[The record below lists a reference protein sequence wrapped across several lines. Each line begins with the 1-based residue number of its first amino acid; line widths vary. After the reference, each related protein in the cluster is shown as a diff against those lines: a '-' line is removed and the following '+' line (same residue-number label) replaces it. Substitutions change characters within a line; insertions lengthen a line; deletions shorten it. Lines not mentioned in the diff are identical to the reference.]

1 MTSPK
6 VTVIVPAFNAA
17 NTLGASLESVR
28 GQSFRHWE
36 AVVID
41 DGSTD
46 QTADLVAAWSALDG
60 RVRYHQMPS
69 NRGVS
74 AARNAGLAKA
84 HSEYLIFLDADDW
97 IGRHHLARLV
107 RALERDPSAGG
118 AYTGYSIATEDGKL
132 GPSVHPPDPQSLFQY
147 TATTCPFAI
156 HACLVRRQLVEAVEG
171 FDESLVIAEDWD
183 LWQRL
188 ARRGT
193 QFLRLHDCSAFYRAR
208 AGSATRVSEYFV
220 RDALKVIRRGHEL
233 DTRVRDARPE
243 HELGEPAADLPAASF
258 SFLVWVT
265 GYLLGAHAN
274 LPSKCSCFPENVLDY
289 RESRFGSMFFDGLLQ
304 GSGSV
309 AADLAARWSAVWP
322 TVAQVL
328 PMLRSCS
335 ASPLNEHVIRREV
348 ERRLLGQL
356 SPAPTPTTVGRS
368 HVLSGRL
375 EDDWTVIE
383 VPKNVD
389 LVRINLSLNGWPL
402 GAVELPAAGRDL
414 SRREVCAAALSK
426 CRSGSEIRRIFE
438 SNPLRLRRLL
448 GRGTPHFL
456 WDLMHAPRSQ
466 RRKRL
471 KAYLSARINRILSAE
486 LNVIPEDT
494 DASERLP
501 TANQAIPSKE
511 CDPEQATWDAVFANP
526 DPWNYGSSYEQTK
539 YQHTL
544 ELLPEI
550 PIDRALELACA
561 EGHFTAML
569 APRVGHLLAAD
580 ISDIALS
587 RARQRCRGLSNL
599 TFQKLNL
606 HNALPYG
613 FDLIVCSE
621 VLYYLRDRFELQQLG
636 RRLAKSLNSGGYLLM
651 THANLVVDENGVTG
665 FDWECSFGAKFI
677 GETFSRIPDL
687 ELVREL
693 RTPLYRVQLFR
704 LRPPRGSSRPVVVR
718 ELVGR
723 EVVRPTDPTVYG
735 RINWGGCV
743 VTLARSYGTYVT
755 RQLPV
760 LMYHRI
766 AAHGPEELAPYR
778 VSPAS
783 FERQLAYLRAHGYIS
798 VGLGE
803 WIHALST
810 KDGCLPGRRVCL
822 TFDDGYRDFL
832 SEAWPLLKRYGFA
845 ATVFVAT
852 ERVGGR
858 AEWDCNFGEPAELLS
873 WQEIRT
879 LAAEGVTFGAHGAT
893 HRYLRDLSV
902 ADMLAE
908 GNRSRERLRAQ
919 LGQHVDIMAYPFGD
933 HDNLVR
939 NAMHSCGYTC
949 AVTVEPGLS
958 GLGDDFLALP
968 RQEIS
973 GSDTLE
979 DFISKLGPPQRAT
992 IDRQLRYQLS
1002 RLTRRNLWTE

>member
-1 MTSPK
+1 LISPT

-17 NTLGASLESVR
+17 NTLGATLESVR
-28 GQSFRHWE
+28 GQSFRQWE

-46 QTADLVAAWSALDG
+46 QTADLVAGWSALDE
-60 RVRYHQMPS
+60 RVRYHPMPS

-84 HSEYLIFLDADDW
+84 HGEYLIFLDADDW

-147 TATTCPFAI
+147 AARTCPFAI
-156 HACLVRRQLVEAVEG
+156 HACLVKRDLVEAVGG
-171 FDESLVIAEDWD
+171 FDDSLVIAEDWD

-193 QFLRLHDCSAFYRAR
+193 RFLRLHDCSAFYRAC
-208 AGSATRVSEYFV
+208 AGSATRVSECFI
-220 RDALKVIRRGHEL
+220 RDALKVIQRGHTQ

-274 LPSKCSCFPENVLDY
+274 LPLECSRFPQNVLDY
-289 RESRFGSMFFDGLLQ
+289 RETRFGSMFFDGLLQ
-304 GSGSV
+304 GAGCT
-309 AADLAARWSAVWP
+309 AENLAARWTVVWP
-322 TVAQVL
+322 AIAGAL

-335 ASPLNEHVIRREV
+335 ASPLNEHIIRREV
-348 ERRLLGQL
+348 ERCLLSQL
-356 SPAPTPTTVGRS
+356 GPVPAPATIGRS
-368 HVLSGRL
+368 HVVSARL
-375 EDDWTVIE
+375 EDDWTAIE
-383 VPKNVD
+383 VPKDVD
-389 LVRINLSLNGWPL
+389 LVRVNLALKDWPL
-402 GAVELPAAGRDL
+402 GAIELPAAAREL
-414 SRREVCAAALSK
+414 SRREGCAAALRK
-426 CRSGSEIRRIFE
+426 CRGGSEIRRIVE

-456 WDLMHAPRSQ
+456 WDLLHAPRSQ

-486 LNVIPEDT
+486 LSVVPDET
-494 DASERLP
+494 
-501 TANQAIPSKE
+501 TSKGSLSNADQVTSSQE
-511 CDPEQATWDAVFANP
+511 CDPEQAAWDAVFANP

-550 PIDRALELACA
+550 PINRALELACA

-569 APRVGHLLAAD
+569 GPCVGHLLAAD
-580 ISDIALS
+580 ISDVALS

-599 TFQKLNL
+599 TFQRLNL
-606 HNALPYG
+606 RDALPGG

-621 VLYYLRDRFELQQLG
+621 VLYYLRDRSELLRLG
-636 RRLAKSLNSGGYLLM
+636 RRLAKSINPGGYLLM
-651 THANLVVDENGVTG
+651 THANLVVDDNGVTG
-665 FDWECSFGAKFI
+665 FDWECGFGAKFI
-677 GETFSRIPDL
+677 GETFSKIRDL
-687 ELVREL
+687 EPVREL
-693 RTPLYRVQLFR
+693 RTPLYRVQL
-704 LRPPRGSSRPVVVR
+704 LRRRPRGNSRRIAVR

-723 EVVRPTDPTVYG
+723 DAATPTDPAVYG
-735 RINWGGCV
+735 RVKCGGCV

-755 RQLPV
+755 RQLPI

-766 AAHGPEELAPYR
+766 ASHGPEELAPYR

-810 KDGCLPGRRVCL
+810 QDGCLPGRLVCL

-832 SEAWPLLKRYGFA
+832 SEAWPLLKRYGFS
-845 ATVFVAT
+845 ATVFAAT
-852 ERVGGR
+852 ELVGGR
-858 AEWDCNFGEPAELLS
+858 AEWDCNFGAPAELLS

-908 GNRSRERLRAQ
+908 GNGSRERLQAQ

-933 HDNLVR
+933 HDNLVQ
-939 NAMHSCGYTC
+939 NAMQLCGYSC
-949 AVTVEPGLS
+949 AVTVEPRLS

-979 DFISKLGPPQRAT
+979 DFISKLGRRQRAR
-992 IDRQLRYQLS
+992 IDQRLRYQLS
-1002 RLTRRNLWTE
+1002 RLTRRSLWAE

>member
-1 MTSPK
+1 
-6 VTVIVPAFNAA
+6 VIVPAFNAA
-17 NTLGASLESVR
+17 NTLRASLESVR
-28 GQSFRHWE
+28 GQSFRQWE

-46 QTADLVAAWSALDG
+46 QTPDLVAALSALDE
-60 RVRYHQMPS
+60 RVRCHQMPS

-84 HSEYLIFLDADDW
+84 HGEYLIFLDADDW

-107 RALERDPSAGG
+107 RALQRDPSAGG
-118 AYTGYSIATEDGKL
+118 AYTGYSIATEGGKL
-132 GPSVHPPDPQSLFQY
+132 GASVHPPDPQSLFQY
-147 TATTCPFAI
+147 AARTCPFAI
-156 HACLVRRQLVEAVEG
+156 HACLVKRQLVEAVGG

-208 AGSATRVSEYFV
+208 AGSATRVSEYLV

-274 LPSKCSCFPENVLDY
+274 LPSKCSSFPENVLDY
-289 RESRFGSMFFDGLLQ
+289 RETRVGSMFFDGLLQ

-309 AADLAARWSAVWP
+309 AEDLAARWTHVWP
-322 TVAQVL
+322 AVAGAL
-328 PMLRSCS
+328 SMLRSCS

-348 ERRLLGQL
+348 ERRLLSQL
-356 SPAPTPTTVGRS
+356 GPTTAPTTIGRS
-368 HVLSGRL
+368 HVVSARL
-375 EDDWTVIE
+375 GDDWTAIE
-383 VPKNVD
+383 VPKDVD
-389 LVRINLSLNGWPL
+389 LLRVNVSLNDWPL
-402 GAVELPAAGRDL
+402 GAVELPAAARDL
-414 SRREVCAAALSK
+414 SRRELCAAALRK
-426 CRSGSEIRRIFE
+426 CRSGSEIRQIVE

-448 GRGTPHFL
+448 GRGTPRFL
-456 WDLMHAPRSQ
+456 WDLLHAPKSQ

-471 KAYLSARINRILSAE
+471 KAYLSARINRILAAQLSVVPNE
-486 LNVIPEDT
+486 TTPKGNLSNP
-494 DASERLP
+494 
-501 TANQAIPSKE
+501 NQATPLQE

-580 ISDIALS
+580 ISDVALS
-587 RARQRCRGLSNL
+587 RARQRCQGLPNV
-599 TFQKLNL
+599 TFQRLNL
-606 HNALPYG
+606 RHAPPG
-613 FDLIVCSE
+613 RFDLIVCSE
-621 VLYYLRDRFELQQLG
+621 VLYYLRDRFELLRLG
-636 RRLAKSLNSGGYLLM
+636 RRLAKSINPGGYLLM
-651 THANLVVDENGVTG
+651 THANLVVDDNGVTG
-665 FDWECSFGAKFI
+665 FDWECGFGAKFI
-677 GETFSRIPDL
+677 SETFSKIRDL

-693 RTPLYRVQLFR
+693 RTPLYRVQL
-704 LRPPRGSSRPVVVR
+704 LRRRPSGISRTVVVR

-723 EVVRPTDPTVYG
+723 EAATPKDPTVYG
-735 RINWGGCV
+735 RVNWGGCV

-755 RQLPV
+755 RQLPI

-766 AAHGPEELAPYR
+766 ASHGPEELSPYR

-810 KDGCLPGRRVCL
+810 QDGCLPGRLVCL

-832 SEAWPLLKRYGFA
+832 SEAWPLLKRYGFS
-845 ATVFVAT
+845 ATAFIAT
-852 ERVGGR
+852 EIVGGR
-858 AEWDCNFGEPAELLS
+858 AEWDRNFGEPAELLS
-873 WQEIRT
+873 WQEIRI

-908 GNRSRERLRAQ
+908 GNGSRERLRAQ
-919 LGQHVDIMAYPFGD
+919 LGQNVDIMAYPFGD
-933 HDNLVR
+933 QDNLVR
-939 NAMHSCGYTC
+939 NAMHSCGYAC

-958 GLGDDFLALP
+958 SLGDDFLALP

-992 IDRQLRYQLS
+992 IDRRLRYQFS
-1002 RLTRRNLWTE
+1002 RFTRRGLWTE